1 MADIPLAARI
11 IRTLEAGPIQGQ
23 TELMQ
28 AVLGPQRTIAQCEG
42 FRLALRFHLVH
53 PIGVVEERVQLPATG
68 HEGPPVFEYRYRLP
82 TAAEVEASKAVVR
95 TSQPPAADANEVLW
109 LDEGAD

>member
-11 IRTLEAGPIQGQ
+11 IRALEAGPIQGQ

-28 AVLGPQRTIAQCEG
+28 AVLGPHRTIAQCEG

-53 PIGVVEERVQLPATG
+53 PIGIVEERVQLPSTG
-68 HEGPPVFEYRYRLP
+68 HEGPPVFEWRYRLP
-82 TAAEVEASKAVVR
+82 TDAEAAASRALVR
-95 TSQPPAADANEVLW
+95 SPQPVDANEAW
-109 LDEGAD
+109 LEEGAD